1 MNMPILE
8 PAFDASLLS
17 RYDTPTPRYTSYPT
31 APHFRDDFDNA
42 ALIDAIRASNENP
55 IPRPLSLYLHVPF
68 CFSPCFYCGCMHI
81 ISRNPAVADR
91 YVHAVLWEIER
102 LAPCFDTDRALL
114 QLHFG
119 GGTPNFL
126 DLVRLERLM
135 HSLEDDFSFAAPNLR
150 EFGIE
155 IDPRFCDA
163 QYVQGL
169 AQLGFN
175 RISIGIQDFDP
186 AVQGAIHRVHAIE
199 KSREVILAAQ
209 QARFRSINVDL
220 IYGLPRQTPES
231 FSATLEKVVGLQPT
245 RIAVYGYAHLPTL
258 FKAQKQI
265 HADDLPDAAQRLQ
278 LFGLAL
284 EKLSAA
290 GYVYIGMDHFA
301 RADDDLVA
309 AQIAGTL
316 QRNFQGYSTCA
327 NCDILGVG
335 VSAISRI
342 DGTYSQN
349 YRRLADY
356 YAAIEAGE
364 LAVSRGVILSSD
376 DVLRRDVIGRLMCHG
391 ELDRLDINRTY
402 DIDFDSYFAD
412 ELRRLTR
419 YAEDGLVMLS
429 SDRITLTARGRL
441 LVKNVA
447 SCFDTYTSH
456 D

>member
-1 MNMPILE
+1 MTMPILE
-8 PAFDASLLS
+8 PTFDASLLS
-17 RYDTPTPRYTSYPT
+17 LYDTATPRYTSYPT
-31 APHFRDDFDNA
+31 APHFRDDFGNA
-42 ALIDAIRASNENP
+42 ALIEAIRASNENP
-55 IPRPLSLYLHVPF
+55 IPRPLSLYVHVPF
-68 CFSPCFYCGCMHI
+68 CFSPCFYCGCMHVV
-81 ISRNPAVADR
+81 SRNPAVADR
-91 YVHAVLWEIER
+91 YLRALLWEVER
-102 LAPCFDTDRALL
+102 LAPCFDRDRPLI
-114 QLHFG
+114 QLHLG

-126 DLVRLERLM
+126 DLARLEGLM
-135 HSLEDDFSFAAPNLR
+135 HALEDHFRFAPPEQR

-163 QYVQGL
+163 EYVQGL
-169 AQLGFN
+169 ARLGFN

-199 KSREVILAAQ
+199 KSREVIQAAQ
-209 QARFRSINVDL
+209 RARFRSINVDL
-220 IYGLPRQTPES
+220 IYGLPRQTLES

-265 HADDLPDAAQRLQ
+265 HADELPDAAQRFQ

-290 GYVYIGMDHFA
+290 GYFYIGMDHFA
-301 RADDDLVA
+301 RGDDDLVA
-309 AQIAGTL
+309 AQITGTL

-327 NCDILGVG
+327 HCDILGVG

-349 YRRLADY
+349 HRQLVDY
-356 YAAIEAGE
+356 YAAIEAGD
-364 LAVSRGVILSSD
+364 LAVNRGVVLNSD

-391 ELDRLDINRTY
+391 ELDCLDISRIY
-402 DIDFDSYFAD
+402 DIDFDGYFAD

-419 YAEDGLVMLS
+419 YAQDGLVTLGT
-429 SDRITLTARGRL
+429 DRIALTPRGRL

-447 SCFDTYTSH
+447 ACFDAYTSY